1 MLKSTTFAILLLF
14 VCSIVGAQSARV
26 PLGADDYYNL
36 DRVQTKVGRLSDTLC
51 LSDKAEYRKD
61 VTAFAQRV
69 LNDLSENGNKGNLSQ
84 RDIFN
89 LQQIVAENR
98 EWSTSARGADS
109 VKRHSDPYNMLFF
122 NKKNFLFSIN
132 PVVSLGGSFADES
145 TSISKSNNIYGL
157 GVLGVTG
164 RGRIGKRI
172 GFEFLATGSAER
184 FNDAMSIYSY
194 RSATTY
200 IIPGAGMGNWSD
212 NYRNVMY
219 AQLTGAVDIAVLK
232 DYVNVTVGNG
242 KHFIGDGTTSLF
254 LTDFSA
260 NMPYMQLRAR
270 VWKLNYDVIYA
281 QLTPQ
286 FESEVSTPKT
296 LTKYTTMHYIT
307 LNVTKWMNL
316 GFFESVVFSR
326 DKSYEVS
333 YLNPIA
339 LTIAA
344 NAYNGEYDK
353 SLVGLTSKFY
363 IAKHIQ
369 LYAQMM
375 FNEFKSDEFF
385 SNKGWYGNKWGF
397 QSGIKYFDVLG
408 VQNLDMQGEFT
419 CVRPYTYTA
428 KSTDVDYTHYNQPL
442 ADPLGAGY
450 MKYVVNVRYQP
461 LTRLVASL
469 NFVYYKNGLDSG
481 GFDNGNNI
489 FIPYVNAPA
498 GSKTYGVNMLNGA
511 IGQCNMVNFNL
522 SYKIRGGIYFDLGY
536 GYRKYEI
543 ESGRHPL
550 SGTIGSIDQNSS
562 ASSVNFGLR
571 ANIARRNNT
580 FY

>member
-1 MLKSTTFAILLLF
+1 M
-14 VCSIVGAQSARV
+14 
-26 PLGADDYYNL
+26 
-36 DRVQTKVGRLSDTLC
+36 
-51 LSDKAEYRKD
+51 
-61 VTAFAQRV
+61 
-69 LNDLSENGNKGNLSQ
+69 
-84 RDIFN
+84 
-89 LQQIVAENR
+89 
-98 EWSTSARGADS
+98 
-109 VKRHSDPYNMLFF
+109 
-122 NKKNFLFSIN
+122 
-132 PVVSLGGSFADES
+132 
-145 TSISKSNNIYGL
+145 YGQ
-157 GVLGVTG
+157 
-164 RGRIGKRI
+164 
-172 GFEFLATGSAER
+172 LA
-184 FNDAMSIYSY
+184 
-194 RSATTY
+194 
-200 IIPGAGMGNWSD
+200 
-212 NYRNVMY
+212 
-219 AQLTGAVDIAVLK
+219 GAVDIAVLK
-232 DYVNVTVGNG
+232 DYVNVSVGNG

-286 FESEVSTPKT
+286 FETEVSTPKS
-296 LTKYTTMHYIT
+296 LIKYTTMHYIT

-326 DKSYEVS
+326 DKSYEIS

-450 MKYVVNVRYQP
+450 MKYVLNVRYQP
-461 LTRLVASL
+461 IARLVASL
-469 NFVYYKNGLDSG
+469 
-481 GFDNGNNI
+481 I
-489 FIPYVNAPA
+489 F
-498 GSKTYGVNMLNGA
+498 SFLT
-511 IGQCNMVNFNL
+511 
-522 SYKIRGGIYFDLGY
+522 
-536 GYRKYEI
+536 
-543 ESGRHPL
+543 
-550 SGTIGSIDQNSS
+550 
-562 ASSVNFGLR
+562 
-571 ANIARRNNT
+571 
-580 FY
+580 